1 MGVTP
6 RAGGTVIH
14 SFNSPWFPII
24 GRQSFNP
31 PLLMPDSNSIIA
43 TSHSVAPLELVVVP
57 AHIDGSNGSNRAHG
71 GTRQIRADNDIDAIK
86 AWLARFLDKQTTFDN
101 YRKEAERL
109 LLWSTLQLGK
119 PLSSLTHEDWLV
131 YQGFLRD
138 PKPVGRW
145 ISAEGRKYPRSH
157 PGWRPFAGPLSAS
170 SQRQAAVIL
179 NTMFSWLVNAG
190 YLAGNPLALSRE
202 RRRRP
207 QARVTRYLDDEM
219 WHEVKMTVDTMP
231 RETPRE
237 RERYL
242 RLRWLVS
249 LSYVCGL
256 RISEITSNSM
266 GGFFRRRDSD
276 GEERWWLEVVGKGD
290 KLRIVPATD
299 ELMVELGRYRRELG
313 HSPYPVP
320 GESMPLLLPIG
331 GQLRA
336 MTRGGVHE
344 IFKVIFAQ
352 TADRLSQ
359 RGPEYAAAAA
369 KMTQAS
375 AHWLRHTAG
384 SHMANNDVDL
394 RHVRDN
400 LGHESI
406 STTNTYLHSSD
417 DARHAETESKHK
429 IGW

>member
-1 MGVTP
+1 
-6 RAGGTVIH
+6 
-14 SFNSPWFPII
+14 
-24 GRQSFNP
+24 
-31 PLLMPDSNSIIA
+31 MPDTNTLVA
-43 TSHSVAPLELVVVP
+43 FPYAVAPLEALAVP
-57 AHIDGSNGSNRAHG
+57 TQIDGSTGSNRAQG
-71 GTRQIRADNDIDAIK
+71 GARQIRADNDIDAIK

-119 PLSSLTHEDWLV
+119 PLSSLTHEDWLL
-131 YQGFLRD
+131 YQMFLRD
-138 PKPVGRW
+138 PKPASRW
-145 ISAEGRKYPRSH
+145 VAAEGRKYPRTH
-157 PGWRPFAGPLSAS
+157 PGWRPFAGPLSPS

-179 NTMFSWLVNAG
+179 NTLFSWLVNAG

-207 QARVTRYLDDEM
+207 APRVTRYLDEDM
-219 WHEVKMTVDTMP
+219 WHEVKMTVDAMP

-237 RERYL
+237 REHYL

-256 RISEITSNSM
+256 RISEITGNNM
-266 GGFFRRRDSD
+266 GGFFRRRDRD
-276 GEERWWLEVVGKGD
+276 GQERWWLEVLGKGD
-290 KLRIVPATD
+290 KLRLVPATD
-299 ELMVELGRYRRELG
+299 ELMVELARYRRELG
-313 HSPYPVP
+313 YPPYPVP
-320 GESMPLLLPIG
+320 SESTPLLLPIG
-331 GQLRA
+331 GKPRS

-344 IFKVIFAQ
+344 IFKVIFAK

-359 RGPEYAAAAA
+359 RGPEFVAAAVR
-369 KMTQAS
+369 MTQAS

-400 LGHESI
+400 LGHDSL

-417 DARHAETESKHK
+417 DARHAETEAKHR
-429 IGW
+429 IRW

>member
-1 MGVTP
+1 MPSQDVL
-6 RAGGTVIH
+6 V
-14 SFNSPWFPII
+14 SFDLP
-24 GRQSFNP
+24 
-31 PLLMPDSNSIIA
+31 
-43 TSHSVAPLELVVVP
+43 VAPLESFALP
-57 AHIDGSNGSNRAHG
+57 AHIDGSNGSNRASA

-109 LLWSTLQLGK
+109 LLWSTLELGK

-131 YQGFLRD
+131 YQRFLRD
-138 PKPVGRW
+138 PKPARRW
-145 ISAEGRKYPRSH
+145 LAAEGRKYPRTH
-157 PGWRPFAGPLSAS
+157 PEWRPFAGPLSAS

-179 NTMFSWLVNAG
+179 NALFSWLVTAG

-202 RRRRP
+202 RRHRP
-207 QARVTRYLDDEM
+207 APRVTRYLDDEM
-219 WHEVKMTVDTMP
+219 WREVKMTVDALP

-237 RERYL
+237 REHYL

-249 LSYVCGL
+249 LCYVCGL
-256 RISEITSNSM
+256 RISEITGNGM
-266 GGFFRRRDSD
+266 GGFFRRRDREGD
-276 GEERWWLEVVGKGD
+276 ERWWLEVLGKGD

-299 ELMVELGRYRRELG
+299 ELMVELARYRRELK
-313 HSPYPVP
+313 HPPYPVP
-320 GESMPLLLPIG
+320 GEATPLLLPIG
-331 GQLRA
+331 GKLRP
-336 MTRGGVHE
+336 MTRGAIHE
-344 IFKVIFAQ
+344 IFKDIFAK
-352 TADRLSQ
+352 TADRLRQ
-359 RGPEYAAAAA
+359 RGPEYEAGASH
-369 KMTQAS
+369 MEQAS
-375 AHWLRHTAG
+375 AHWMRHTAG

-417 DARHAETESKHK
+417 DARHAETEAKHK

>member
-1 MGVTP
+1 M
-6 RAGGTVIH
+6 ASLNTVI
-14 SFNSPWFPII
+14 SSP
-24 GRQSFNP
+24 S
-31 PLLMPDSNSIIA
+31 
-43 TSHSVAPLELVVVP
+43 TVAPLEVVNIP
-57 AHIDGSNGSNRAHG
+57 AQLDGSQGSNRARG
-71 GTRQIRADNDIDAIK
+71 GSPQIRANNDIDAVK
-86 AWLARFLDKQTTFDN
+86 AWLARFSNKQTTFDS

-109 LLWSTLQLGK
+109 ILWCAFQLAK
-119 PLSSLTHEDWLV
+119 PLSSLSHEDWLR
-131 YQGFLRD
+131 YQAFLRA
-138 PKPVGRW
+138 PLPANLW
-145 ISAEGRKYPRSH
+145 IATDGRKYPRTH

-179 NTMFSWLVNAG
+179 NTLFSWLVNAG

-202 RRRRP
+202 RRRRVQP
-207 QARVTRYLDDEM
+207 RMTRYLDDEL
-219 WHEVKMTVDTMP
+219 WSEVKMTVDALP

-237 RERYL
+237 REHYL

-249 LSYVCGL
+249 LSYICGL

-266 GGFFRRRDSD
+266 GSFFRRSDRD
-276 GEERWWLEVVGKGD
+276 GEERWWLEVLGKGD

-299 ELMVELGRYRRELG
+299 ELMVELARYRRELG
-313 HSPYPVP
+313 HPPHPVP
-320 GESMPLLLPIG
+320 GESTPLLLPIG
-331 GQLRA
+331 GKPRQL
-336 MTRGGVHE
+336 TRGGAHE
-344 IFKVIFAQ
+344 IFKALFTK

-359 RGPEYAAAAA
+359 RGPDHAPAAAR
-369 KMTQAS
+369 MIQAS

-417 DARHAETESKHK
+417 NARHAETEEKHK
-429 IGW
+429 IDW

>member
-1 MGVTP
+1 MP
-6 RAGGTVIH
+6 
-14 SFNSPWFPII
+14 S
-24 GRQSFNP
+24 QD
-31 PLLMPDSNSIIA
+31 LLVSSAHP
-43 TSHSVAPLELVVVP
+43 VAPLESFALP
-57 AHIDGSNGSNRAHG
+57 AHIDGSNGTNRARAG
-71 GTRQIRADNDIDAIK
+71 ARQIRADNDIDAIR

-119 PLSSLTHEDWLV
+119 PLSSLTHEDWLQ
-131 YQGFLRD
+131 YQVFLRD
-138 PKPVGRW
+138 PKPASRW
-145 ISAEGRKYPRSH
+145 RAAEGRKYPRSH
-157 PGWRPFAGPLSAS
+157 PDWRPFAGPLSAS

-179 NTMFSWLVNAG
+179 NTLFSWLVNAG

-207 QARVTRYLDDEM
+207 APRVTRYLDDDM
-219 WHEVKMTVDTMP
+219 WQEVKMTVDGLP

-237 RERYL
+237 RKHYL

-249 LSYVCGL
+249 LCYVCGL
-256 RISEITSNSM
+256 RISEITGNSM
-266 GGFFRRRDSD
+266 GGFFRRRDRE
-276 GEERWWLEVVGKGD
+276 GEERWWLEVLGKGD
-290 KLRIVPATD
+290 KIRIVPATD
-299 ELMVELGRYRRELG
+299 ELMLELGRYRRELG
-313 HSPYPVP
+313 CSPFPTP
-320 GESMPLLLPIG
+320 GEATPLLLPIG
-331 GQLRA
+331 GKPKP
-336 MTRGGVHE
+336 MSRGGIHE
-344 IFKVIFAQ
+344 ILKDVFAK
-352 TADRLSQ
+352 TADRLRQ
-359 RGPEYAAAAA
+359 RGPDYEAAALR
-369 KMTQAS
+369 MMQAS

-417 DARHAETESKHK
+417 DARHAETEAKHK

>member
-1 MGVTP
+1 M
-6 RAGGTVIH
+6 
-14 SFNSPWFPII
+14 SS
-24 GRQSFNP
+24 
-31 PLLMPDSNSIIA
+31 SNSLIA
-43 TSHSVAPLELVVVP
+43 SPCAIAPLEAFIIP
-57 AHIDGSNGSNRAHG
+57 AQLDGSQGSNRAHG
-71 GTRQIRADNDIDAIK
+71 GVRQIRANNDIDAIK

-109 LLWSTLQLGK
+109 LLWCTLQLGK
-119 PLSSLTHEDWLV
+119 PLSSLTHEDWLQ
-131 YQGFLRD
+131 YQVFLRD
-138 PKPVGRW
+138 PLPTNRW
-145 ISAEGRKYPRSH
+145 IAAEGRKYPRTH

-179 NTMFSWLVNAG
+179 NTLFSWLVNAG

-202 RRRRP
+202 RRRRAAP
-207 QARVTRYLDDEM
+207 RVTRYLDDEI
-219 WHEVKMTVDTMP
+219 WSEVKMTVDALP

-237 RERYL
+237 RMHYL

-266 GGFFRRRDSD
+266 GGFFRRRDRE
-276 GEERWWLEVVGKGD
+276 GEERWWLEVLGKGD

-299 ELMVELGRYRRELG
+299 ELMNELARYRRELG
-313 HSPYPVP
+313 CPPYPIP
-320 GESMPLLLPIG
+320 GEPTPLLLPIG
-331 GQLRA
+331 GKPRS
-336 MTRGGVHE
+336 MSRGGVHE
-344 IFKVIFAQ
+344 IFKALFAR
-352 TADRLSQ
+352 TADRLTQ
-359 RGPEYAAAAA
+359 RGPEYAPTAAR
-369 KMTQAS
+369 MIQAS

-417 DARHAETESKHK
+417 DVRHAETEEKHRV
-429 IGW
+429 GW